1 MIVKEIPQKEM
12 VEQANDGGVKL
23 KRTMGLWTGISII
36 IGNIIGGG
44 IFVSPTQ
51 VLNTVGSP
59 AAAIMV
65 WAFCGLLCMTG
76 AFCYAELGL
85 TIPTSGGDY
94 IYVMK
99 TFGPLLAFLRLWIAI
114 LVIYPVQQAIMAWV
128 FGQYILY
135 PIFLDCPHNE
145 MAEKLITAAG
155 IAFITYINCVSTKV
169 GTYTNNI
176 FTASKVAALILLIF
190 MGIYQT
196 AKGTNDNLKSDVMWK
211 ETTTSIGAYAEATLA
226 GLFAYQGWSYL
237 NFVVDELEEPKKNL
251 PKGIFMSLIGC
262 TSIYL
267 MANMAYFAVLSKD
280 EMLSSSAVAI
290 DVADRILPNWLG
302 FLIPVCVALSCIGG
316 VNGSIIVSSR
326 IFFIG
331 AKEKQMPDL
340 VAMISYNL
348 LTPIPALLCTGG
360 LSILYVFTGA
370 GMFQLMSYCM
380 FANWV
385 WYGLAVAGLIYWRF
399 TRLDIDRPFKINLV
413 IPVFFCALCAGLLL
427 FSFIQQPKECGI
439 GLIISL
445 IGVPVY
451 YLLIKYQDQHPKKM
465 KSFMRELTRQGQLL
479 LRVVPED
486 E

>member
-1 MIVKEIPQKEM
+1 
-12 VEQANDGGVKL
+12 
-23 KRTMGLWTGISII
+23 
-36 IGNIIGGG
+36 
-44 IFVSPTQ
+44 
-51 VLNTVGSP
+51 
-59 AAAIMV
+59 
-65 WAFCGLLCMTG
+65 
-76 AFCYAELGL
+76 
-85 TIPTSGGDY
+85 
-94 IYVMK
+94 
-99 TFGPLLAFLRLWIAI
+99 
-114 LVIYPVQQAIMAWV
+114 
-128 FGQYILY
+128 
-135 PIFLDCPHNE
+135 
-145 MAEKLITAAG
+145 
-155 IAFITYINCVSTKV
+155 
-169 GTYTNNI
+169 
-176 FTASKVAALILLIF
+176 
-190 MGIYQT
+190 
-196 AKGTNDNLKSDVMWK
+196 MWK

-302 FLIPVCVALSCIGG
+302 FFIPVCVALSCIGG